1 MPIAEDPSPRPAD
14 DSPDDPFDGLVLDE
28 EFVRGASVKE
38 ASGRA
43 RMLGA
48 KWKRQP
54 PQDVPWRAEADRTPQ
69 IRRRRFG
76 RRATRVDSW
85 GRSKRRSRTW
95 QAPLFIALA
104 AAVTLAALNVDRLRE
119 WYQNRQDSSAAG
131 TPNRAPL
138 PTLPPETAAP
148 TAAPPAAD
156 PDTPTVDRP
165 WAGSPAEQ
173 WPAGPDALV
182 LPQATAVGVFG
193 ADEVA
198 AQLALVKQFMV
209 AANLD
214 PAQVRGGSPDAA
226 VSLLDRESG
235 SWLAA
240 SVAHPDAEHDPTTY
254 LSRFDPLRTVL
265 ATDQIKVQG
274 RFSFESDGE
283 QGVVVHTDVTYVY
296 ALRPGPDAG
305 KKRPDATGAAGSA
318 KPVAWS
324 EGGAGPEVQREIIRR
339 VLDFRFYN
347 PARFKVQPGKLRPGK
362 GNSDFGNNICDLTSG
377 FLEPPFDLSAPS
389 SESPGPTGPE
399 SDPYDRSKPLERHE
413 GCGTVSRT

>member
-1 MPIAEDPSPRPAD
+1 M
-14 DSPDDPFDGLVLDE
+14 
-28 EFVRGASVKE
+28 KE

-165 WAGSPAEQ
+165 WAGSP
-173 WPAGPDALV
+173 PSSGRPD
-182 LPQATAVGVFG
+182 
-193 ADEVA
+193 
-198 AQLALVKQFMV
+198 
-209 AANLD
+209 
-214 PAQVRGGSPDAA
+214 
-226 VSLLDRESG
+226 
-235 SWLAA
+235 
-240 SVAHPDAEHDPTTY
+240 
-254 LSRFDPLRTVL
+254 RTPWCC
-265 ATDQIKVQG
+265 
-274 RFSFESDGE
+274 
-283 QGVVVHTDVTYVY
+283 
-296 ALRPGPDAG
+296 LRPPPSGCSG
-305 KKRPDATGAAGSA
+305 RTR
-318 KPVAWS
+318 W
-324 EGGAGPEVQREIIRR
+324 RR
-339 VLDFRFYN
+339 
-347 PARFKVQPGKLRPGK
+347 
-362 GNSDFGNNICDLTSG
+362 
-377 FLEPPFDLSAPS
+377 S
-389 SESPGPTGPE
+389 SPW
-399 SDPYDRSKPLERHE
+399 
-413 GCGTVSRT
+413 